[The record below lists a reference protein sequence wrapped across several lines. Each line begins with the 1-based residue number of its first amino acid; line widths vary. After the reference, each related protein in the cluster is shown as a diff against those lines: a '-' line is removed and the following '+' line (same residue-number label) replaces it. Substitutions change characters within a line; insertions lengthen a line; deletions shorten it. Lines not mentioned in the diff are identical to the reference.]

1 MTTGRVVVVTGG
13 GSGIG
18 RATSLKFAKKGDR
31 VVVADYNEK
40 NGRETVEMIHA
51 ESGEA
56 IFVKTDVSKFEE
68 VEALVEKAVD
78 VFGTIDVMFNNA
90 GTGIQGP
97 LLEQKLEDYHRVIGV
112 NQHGVVHGILAAGK
126 KMRDLGVK
134 GVIVNTASV
143 FGYLSNRGTF
153 AYQVSKG
160 AVRMATQ
167 SAALELAK
175 YGIRVVGIAPAAVDT
190 PIIQGYKDAGLTENL
205 KRGQMRKDLIKPE
218 AIANAVYLLTLEE
231 ADVIN
236 GSVVMLDDGY
246 AEFK

>member
-13 GSGIG
+13 ASGIG